1 MMIDYVS
8 IINDTLS
15 QYIIKAYPEII
26 YDAMLY
32 SVTAGGKRMR
42 PRLMIHTAEGFGG
55 SMDRVMPFACAL
67 EFIHTYSLIHDDLPC
82 MDDDD
87 LRRGVPTNHKVYGEA
102 MALLAGD
109 ALLNSAYEIMAGEC
123 FNNCIPET
131 VSAMY
136 EIASSA
142 GVNGMIGGQVVD
154 IISEDK
160 IIDESTLLYIHK
172 NKTAAII
179 TAAFAAG
186 AILSGADKR
195 SVKALK
201 EAAGYF
207 GTAFQIKD
215 DILDVKSTTE
225 VLGKPVGSDAKN
237 AKITYVSMFG
247 IEKAEKD
254 FAELSQKSLDI
265 IKSLALKTDSLEKY
279 MSELMYRTF

>member
-1 MMIDYVS
+1 MMIDYVNM
-8 IINDTLS
+8 INGTLGK
-15 QYIIKAYPEII
+15 YIIKAYPEII
-26 YDAMLY
+26 YEAMEY
-32 SVTAGGKRMR
+32 SVKAGGKRMR
-42 PRLMIHTAEGFGG
+42 PRLMLHTAEGFGG
-55 SMDRVMPFACAL
+55 SLDKVMPFACAL

-123 FNNCIPET
+123 LANCSNET
-131 VSAMY
+131 VMAMY

-186 AILSGADKR
+186 AVLSGADGR
-195 SVKALK
+195 SVKMLK
-201 EAAGYF
+201 EAALYF
-207 GTAFQIKD
+207 GMAFQIKD

-237 AKITYVSMFG
+237 AKTTYVSMFG
-247 IEKAEKD
+247 MEKAESD
-254 FAELSQKSLDI
+254 FAEFSQNALDI
-265 IKSLALKTDSLEKY
+265 IRSLSLKTTTLENY
-279 MSELMYRTF
+279 MAELMHRTF

>member
-1 MMIDYVS
+1 MTDYVS
-8 IINDTLS
+8 MINDTLGK
-15 QYIIKAYPEII
+15 YIVKAYPEII
-26 YDAMLY
+26 YEAMEY
-32 SVTAGGKRMR
+32 SLKAGGKRMR
-42 PRLMIHTAEGFGG
+42 PRLMLHTAEGFGG
-55 SMDRVMPFACAL
+55 SAQSVMPFACAL

-123 FNNCIPET
+123 LGNCSQQT

-136 EIASSA
+136 EIAFSA
-142 GVNGMIGGQVVD
+142 GTGGMIGGQVVD

-160 IIDESTLLYIHK
+160 KIDESTLLYIHK

-186 AILSGADKR
+186 AILSGADSI
-195 SVKALK
+195 SVKRLK

-225 VLGKPVGSDAKN
+225 ILGKPVGSDAKN
-237 AKITYVSMFG
+237 AKTTYVSMYG
-247 IEKAEKD
+247 LEKAEKD
-254 FAELSQKSLDI
+254 FIELSEKSLAI
-265 IKSLALKTDSLEKY
+265 IRHLALKTDSLENY
-279 MSELMYRTF
+279 MAELMKRIF

>member
-1 MMIDYVS
+1 MIDYVNM
-8 IINDTLS
+8 INDTLGK
-15 QYIIKAYPEII
+15 YIVKVYPEII
-26 YDAMLY
+26 YEAMEY
-32 SVTAGGKRMR
+32 SVKAGGKRMR

-55 SMDRVMPFACAL
+55 SMDSVMPFACAL

-123 FNNCIPET
+123 FNNCSAQT

-142 GVNGMIGGQVVD
+142 GTGGMIGGQVVD

-160 IIDESTLLYIHK
+160 IIDESTLLYIHR

-179 TAAFAAG
+179 TAAFAVG
-186 AILSGADKR
+186 AILSGADGRALKR
-195 SVKALK
+195 LK

-225 VLGKPVGSDAKN
+225 ILGKPVGSDAKN

-247 IEKAEKD
+247 LEKAEKD
-254 FAELSQKSLDI
+254 FAEFSQNSLEI
-265 IKSLALKTDSLEKY
+265 IRSLALRTGSLENY
-279 MSELMYRTF
+279 MIELMSRTF